1 MQRVCESLWD
11 NIINTSNKLNMSTLE
26 EQKLETEA
34 KTLLVKLVT
43 AMLIDKPKE
52 PVQAYIFN
60 PI

>member
-1 MQRVCESLWD
+1 
-11 NIINTSNKLNMSTLE
+11 MSTLE
-26 EQKLETEA
+26 EQILETEA